1 MGGGRRGAGRGGQNG
16 EKTVALFPE
25 GRGYLP
31 MVEAWR
37 GESVESIHFGALA
50 VVDAAG
56 GAVASFGDPG
66 LVTFLRSSAKPFQV
80 LPLLAAGAAE
90 RFGLTESEIAVMIR
104 SHVGETLHLAEGRG
118 ILARIRL
125 H

>member
-37 GESVESIHFGALA
+37 GDSVESIHFGALA

-56 GAVASFGDPG
+56 GAVASLGDPG
-66 LVTFLRSSAKPFQV
+66 LVTFLRSSAQPFQV

-90 RFGLTESEIAVMIR
+90 RFGLTESDIAVMIG
-104 SHVGETLHLAEGRG
+104 SHRREPVPLQHERC
-118 ILARIRL
+118 IL
-125 H
+125 